1 MDIVKKIQEYNE
13 AFDFYMDR
21 GEMPET
27 IGEGDLLGSYLEQT
41 LQDNP
46 QLDSQDPMWKELL
59 KEELMRFLETMLQ
72 LFQLMEERHHRE
84 KGFILAF
91 LGGNMD
97 SKRQMWQQAKQIII
111 LGYKQEKVNI
121 NGYEEQLKE
130 TDNSERQEAILNALA
145 NDWDKACDEKLK
157 QQEQAAI
164 DQYGKNWECML
175 KSTACQTT
183 RNISALRR
191 LSILILHWQRLCASW
206 DVSCQSA
213 KMRWTRPSKNI
224 FLYCHHGPNQPW
236 R

>member
-72 LFQLMEERHHRE
+72 LFQPMEERHHRE

-157 QQEQAAI
+157 QQ
-164 DQYGKNWECML
+164 
-175 KSTACQTT
+175 
-183 RNISALRR
+183 
-191 LSILILHWQRLCASW
+191 
-206 DVSCQSA
+206 
-213 KMRWTRPSKNI
+213 
-224 FLYCHHGPNQPW
+224 
-236 R
+236 

>member
-21 GEMPET
+21 GEMPKI

-72 LFQLMEERHHRE
+72 LFQPMEERHHRE

-111 LGYKQEKVNI
+111 LGYKQEEVNI

-130 TDNSERQEAILNALA
+130 TDNSERQEAILNALT

-164 DQYGKNWECML
+164 DQYGKNWEMHV
-175 KSTACQTT
+175 KEHG
-183 RNISALRR
+183 
-191 LSILILHWQRLCASW
+191 LSDYKEHKRIEKIVYSYPAS
-206 DVSCQSA
+206 
-213 KMRWTRPSKNI
+213 
-224 FLYCHHGPNQPW
+224 Y
-236 R
+236 